1 MIIKKNFIIYFC
13 IFFLLS
19 KISFALE
26 NKILVKVDNE
36 IITYLDIVDESNYLK
51 ALNPQINNLNKNK
64 LFEISKNSVIREKVK
79 KIEILKRVDNLNIDN
94 NYLENLIKRIYL
106 RLNLRSKDEFK
117 NYLEKFGVDL
127 DSVNEKISIEALWNQ
142 LIYFKF
148 AKKVK
153 INEEEIKKEIVEN
166 NKKKNISYFLYEIV
180 FNVKKNNN
188 LNKKFT
194 SIKKDIEEKGFE
206 NSALIHSVSNTS
218 NIGGKLGWVK
228 SNSLNEKIK
237 NEINKINLGE
247 FTQPI
252 IVPGGFLIL
261 KLENT
266 KEDIQSYNIDEEFK
280 SMIKAKKNNQLNQYS
295 NIYFNKII
303 KNISIN
309 EL

>member
-1 MIIKKNFIIYFC
+1 MIIKKNFTIYFC

-19 KISFALE
+19 NISLALE

-36 IITYLDIVDESNYLK
+36 IITYLDIIDESNYLK
-51 ALNPQINNLNKNK
+51 ALNPQISNLNKSK
-64 LFEISKNSVIREKVK
+64 LLEISKNSVIREKVK
-79 KIEILKRVDNLNIDN
+79 KIEILKRVENLNIDT
-94 NYLENLIKRIYL
+94 NYLDNLIKRIYL

-117 NYLEKFGVDL
+117 NYLEEFDVDF
-127 DSVNEKISIEALWNQ
+127 DSVNEKISIEALWNE
-142 LIYFKF
+142 LIYLKF
-148 AKKVK
+148 SKKVK
-153 INEEEIKKEIVEN
+153 INEDKIKKEIIEN

-180 FNVKKNNN
+180 FNVKENND
-188 LNKKFT
+188 LNKKFN
-194 SIKKDIEEKGFE
+194 SIKKDIKEKGFE
-206 NSALIHSVSNTS
+206 NSALIHSISNTS

-261 KLENT
+261 KLEKI
-266 KEDIQSYNIDEEFK
+266 KEDIQNYNIDEEFK
-280 SMIKAKKNNQLNQYS
+280 LMIQVKKNNQLNQYS

-303 KNISIN
+303 KNISID

>member
-1 MIIKKNFIIYFC
+1 MIIKKNFTVYFC

-19 KISFALE
+19 NISLALE

-36 IITYLDIVDESNYLK
+36 IITYLDIIDESNYLK

-79 KIEILKRVDNLNIDN
+79 KIEILKRVENLNIDI
-94 NYLENLIKRIYL
+94 NYLDNLIKRIYL

-117 NYLEKFGVDL
+117 NYLKGFDVDF
-127 DSVNEKISIEALWNQ
+127 DSVNEKISIEALWNE
-142 LIYFKF
+142 LIYLKF
-148 AKKVK
+148 SKKVK
-153 INEEEIKKEIVEN
+153 INRDKIKKEIIEN

-180 FNVKKNNN
+180 FNVKENND
-188 LNKKFT
+188 LNKKFN
-194 SIKKDIEEKGFE
+194 SIKKDIKEKGFE
-206 NSALIHSVSNTS
+206 NSALIHSISNTS

-261 KLENT
+261 KLEKT
-266 KEDIQSYNIDEEFK
+266 KEDIQNYNIDEEFK
-280 SMIKAKKNNQLNQYS
+280 SMIQVKKNNQLNQYS

>member
-1 MIIKKNFIIYFC
+1 MIIKKNFTIYFC

-19 KISFALE
+19 NISLALE

-36 IITYLDIVDESNYLK
+36 IITYLDIIDESNYLK

-79 KIEILKRVDNLNIDN
+79 KIEILKRVENLNIDI
-94 NYLENLIKRIYL
+94 NYLDNLIKRIYL

-117 NYLEKFGVDL
+117 NYLKGFDVDF
-127 DSVNEKISIEALWNQ
+127 DSVNEKISIEALWNE
-142 LIYFKF
+142 LIYLKF
-148 AKKVK
+148 SKKVK
-153 INEEEIKKEIVEN
+153 INRDKIKKEIIEN

-180 FNVKKNNN
+180 FNVKENND
-188 LNKKFT
+188 LNKKFN
-194 SIKKDIEEKGFE
+194 SIKKDIKEKGFE
-206 NSALIHSVSNTS
+206 NSALIHSISNTS

-261 KLENT
+261 KLEKT
-266 KEDIQSYNIDEEFK
+266 KEDIQNYNIDEEFK
-280 SMIKAKKNNQLNQYS
+280 SMIQVKKNNQLNQYS